1 MRDQHLKQRNSKS
14 SFKSII
20 ISQDQDN
27 LKFSSD
33 TYKDK
38 PSMMSSEIELRNDL
52 IVSNKL
58 SESVLKDIEE
68 LKQKYEHN
76 LSLNTQLKA
85 QQMKFESQ
93 IDNKSFKEK

>member
-1 MRDQHLKQRNSKS
+1 MKERNSKS

-20 ISQDQDN
+20 ISEDENN
-27 LKFSSD
+27 LKFSSS
-33 TYKDK
+33 TYEDK
-38 PSMMSSEIELRNDL
+38 PSMISSEIEIGSNL
-52 IVSNKL
+52 ISSNKL